1 MNDARTLT
9 LIVAD
14 EGAPPSDTT
23 EDDFGEQAFPAGAA
37 RLFWHRPKEV
47 PLDTLKKSLEST
59 QAEIDE
65 LLAGVRQSTVA
76 GYRLN
81 SIEVSLAIS
90 AEGSIGVATAGVEAS
105 IALSFERVSAA

>member
-9 LIVAD
+9 LIVAG
-14 EGAPPSDTT
+14 EGAPPPDAT
-23 EDDFGEQAFPAGAA
+23 EDDVGEQPIPAPAA
-37 RLFWHRPKEV
+37 RLLWHRPKDV
-47 PLDTLKKSLEST
+47 PLDTLKKSLERT

-76 GYRLN
+76 GYRLS

-105 IALSFERVSAA
+105 IALSFDRVSPA